1 MISKTQ
7 EIKNQDI
14 ETQVNNMFEHI
25 RRKKAISKAVF
36 IGLNISIFSL
46 AALLIILNL
55 FSIRYSPADDSHT
68 KWMFVALSM
77 VVAASTFITSL
88 LSIFVYRRKSI
99 DRTNQIKMIKIEKK
113 KFSEKAEGYEGPK
126 KQAELKLLQKLDEI
140 LNIELH

>member
-46 AALLIILNL
+46 AASLIILN
-55 FSIRYSPADDSHT
+55 
-68 KWMFVALSM
+68 
-77 VVAASTFITSL
+77 
-88 LSIFVYRRKSI
+88 
-99 DRTNQIKMIKIEKK
+99 
-113 KFSEKAEGYEGPK
+113 
-126 KQAELKLLQKLDEI
+126 
-140 LNIELH
+140 

>member
-14 ETQVNNMFEHI
+14 ETQVNNMFEHL

-36 IGLNISIFSL
+36 VGLNISIFSL

-99 DRTNQIKMIKIEKK
+99 DRTNQIMMIKIEKK
-113 KFSEKAEGYEGPK
+113 KFSEKAGGYEGPK
-126 KQAELKLLQKLDEI
+126 KQAELKLLEKLDEI